1 MDISR
6 DITYEYVT
14 RVRYH
19 EDELGTVLKGH
30 LLVEHLIDLMI
41 RKGFKRPTAILN
53 DHRTYSFSVKA
64 RILFESG
71 HLPQHIFNNIER
83 LNRIRNQLA
92 HNLTLNEAKIDYHF
106 SRNDKN
112 VDMRPGLRKRNPL
125 KHYLYMLA
133 FGTLSQM
140 QLEFFQRYGTFP
152 LFEQPIEPDIQEGPN
167 NRVQR
172 TRKTRR

>member
-1 MDISR
+1 MDISH

-19 EDELGTVLKGH
+19 EDELGIVLKGH

-41 RKGFKRPTAILN
+41 GKEFKQPTAILN

-64 RILFESG
+64 RMLFENG
-71 HLPQHIFNNIER
+71 HLPHHIFKNIER
-83 LNRIRNQLA
+83 LNRIRNKSA
-92 HNLTLNEAKIDYHF
+92 HNLNLNEAKIDYHF
-106 SRNDKN
+106 SRNEKDI
-112 VDMRPGLRKRNPL
+112 DMRPSLRKRNPL

-133 FGTLSQM
+133 FGTLSQIQM
-140 QLEFFQRYGTFP
+140 EFFQRYGTFP
-152 LFEQPIEPDIQEGPN
+152 LFEQPIEPYIQEGPN

-172 TRKTRR
+172 TRRTRR